1 MVSDKQ
7 QNIKPKNNKTNQRL
21 NLLKVVAQSQKHVGN
36 KQVSQSELL
45 MSFYTSSKRGN
56 SVVLKGHSWAAR
68 KEGEFGFKGRTR
80 RKYKTLARRK
90 KGLLGRR
97 PDTILSSRY
106 LPRKEIRNKRS
117 LLRAESGRKVNSV
130 LNKQKSS
137 LFSDVKRGLL
147 YANYTKSN
155 FIFTLTD
162 INGNC
167 ISRISSG
174 SLGFD
179 KFTRGSAF
187 AAQQAAT
194 QVSVTAGQQGIKLID
209 IIFKGK
215 GFQNYRV
222 GSIMKGLRQNN
233 IRARRIKKDLR
244 IPHGGCRLRKH
255 RRV

>member
-1 MVSDKQ
+1 MRRR
-7 QNIKPKNNKTNQRL
+7 IPRRRTWWRRRGAAGEATAGAAA
-21 NLLKVVAQSQKHVGN
+21 VAG
-36 KQVSQSELL
+36 
-45 MSFYTSSKRGN
+45 
-56 SVVLKGHSWAAR
+56 AAAPA
-68 KEGEFGFKGRTR
+68 GGGMGRP
-80 RKYKTLARRK
+80 AAACG
-90 KGLLGRR
+90 GLVGRR

-117 LLRAESGRKVNSV
+117 LLRAESGRKVNSM

-174 SLGFD
+174 SIGFD